1 MGRILLCGAL
11 IRSKLLAQNSVEIQ
25 QKIIEI
31 LLSSGR
37 ERSYLSFIAVMFLNE
52 FIIQLDLKSM
62 EQIWPVIEKEVAK
75 PLSEQTL
82 DMFYILLVLKDKY
95 PSLVNKKFLKQ
106 HLGVKEIITEES
118 MENIVKI
125 LTVCCSIALE

>member
-11 IRSKLLAQNSVEIQ
+11 IRSKLLAQNSIEMQ

-31 LLSSGR
+31 LLSAGR

-52 FIIQLDLKSM
+52 FIIQLDIKSM
-62 EQIWPVIEKEVAK
+62 KEIWPVVEKEVAK

-82 DMFYILLVLKDKY
+82 DMFYILLVLRDKY
-95 PSLVNKKFLKQ
+95 PSLINQKFLKQ
-106 HLGVKEIITEES
+106 HLGVKEIITKES
-118 MENIVKI
+118 MEDIVKI
-125 LTVCCSIALE
+125 LTVCYQIALE